1 MRKLIIILLLATS
14 CSPKIVER
22 VNVVEKQVLKDTTI
36 FVEVTKEVQKNIVKD
51 TISTLE
57 NKFAKTTAIIDEK
70 GYLNHTL
77 EQKDVKL
84 PFKIKYID
92 KVRDSIIE
100 RPIYIKGDKVTKEVV
115 PTWCWI
121 LLAVFVICVGFRA
134 RKLFI

>member
-22 VNVVEKQVLKDTTI
+22 VNIVEKQVLKDTTI
-36 FVEVTKEVQKNIVKD
+36 FIEVTKEVQKNIVKD

-115 PTWCWI
+115 PTWCWV
-121 LLAVFVICVGFRA
+121 LLVVFVICVGFKV
-134 RKLFI
+134 RKMFL

>member
-1 MRKLIIILLLATS
+1 MRKFIIILLLATS
-14 CSPKIVER
+14 CNPKIVER

-92 KVRDSIIE
+92 KVRDSIVE

-115 PTWCWI
+115 PTWCWV
-121 LLAVFVICVGFRA
+121 LLSIFVACLVFKL
-134 RKLFI
+134 RKMFV

>member
-1 MRKLIIILLLATS
+1 MRKLIIILLLAAS

-22 VNVVEKQVLKDTTI
+22 VNIVEKQVLKDTTI

-77 EQKDVKL
+77 EQKEVKL

-92 KVRDSIIE
+92 KVRDSIVE

-115 PTWCWI
+115 PNWSWI
-121 LLAVFVICVGFRA
+121 LLAVFVICIGFRA
-134 RKLFI
+134 RKMFL

>member
-1 MRKLIIILLLATS
+1 MRKFIIILLLATS

-77 EQKDVKL
+77 DQKEVKL

-92 KVRDSIIE
+92 KIRDSIVE

-115 PTWCWI
+115 PTWCWV
-121 LLAVFVICVGFRA
+121 LLSIFVACLVFKL
-134 RKLFI
+134 RKMFV

>member
-22 VNVVEKQVLKDTTI
+22 VNIVEKQVLKDTTI

-77 EQKDVKL
+77 EQKEVKL

-100 RPIYIKGDKVTKEVV
+100 RPIYIKGDKVVKEVV

-121 LLAVFVICVGFRA
+121 LLSVFVICVGFRA

>member
-1 MRKLIIILLLATS
+1 MRKFIIILLLATS
-14 CSPKIVER
+14 CNPKIVER

-92 KVRDSIIE
+92 KVRDSIVE

-115 PTWCWI
+115 PTWCWV
-121 LLAVFVICVGFRA
+121 LLSIFVACLAFRL
-134 RKLFI
+134 RKMFV

>member
-14 CSPKIVER
+14 CSPQIVER
-22 VNVVEKQVLKDTTI
+22 VNIVEKQVLKDTTI
-36 FVEVTKEVQKNIVKD
+36 FIEVTKEVQKNVVKD

-77 EQKDVKL
+77 EQKEVKL

-100 RPIYIKGDKVTKEVV
+100 RPIYIKGDKVTKEVI

-121 LLAVFVICVGFRA
+121 LLAVFVICIGFRA

>member
-1 MRKLIIILLLATS
+1 MRKLIIILLLVTS

-22 VNVVEKQVLKDTTI
+22 VNIVEKQVLKDTTI

-57 NKFAKTTAIIDEK
+57 NKFAKTIAIIDEK

-77 EQKDVKL
+77 EQKEVKL

-100 RPIYIKGDKVTKEVV
+100 RPIYIKGDKVTKEVI
-115 PTWCWI
+115 PTWCWV
-121 LLAVFVICVGFRA
+121 LLAVFVIYIGFKA

>member
-1 MRKLIIILLLATS
+1 MKKLLILLLIVTS
-14 CSPKIVER
+14 CSPKVVEKI
-22 VNVVEKQVLKDTTI
+22 NIVEKQVLKDTTI

-92 KVRDSIIE
+92 KVRDSIVE
-100 RPIYIKGDKVTKEVV
+100 RPIYIKGDKITKEVI
-115 PTWCWI
+115 PTWCWV
-121 LLAVFVICVGFRA
+121 LLSIFVACLVFKL
-134 RKLFI
+134 RKIFM